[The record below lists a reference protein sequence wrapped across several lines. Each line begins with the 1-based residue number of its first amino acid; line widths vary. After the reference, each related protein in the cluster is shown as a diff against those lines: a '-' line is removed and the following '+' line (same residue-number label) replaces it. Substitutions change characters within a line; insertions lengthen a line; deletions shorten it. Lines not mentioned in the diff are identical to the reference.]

1 VKIVG
6 VESFVVGNP
15 WKAWYVA
22 LVHTDE
28 GITGIGE
35 AEGWLWAEA
44 VRAFVDQNK
53 ELLFLGRDPF
63 RIEELRR
70 RFRLEVYERW
80 GYGHASLGALAAV
93 ECACFDIVGK
103 ALGVP
108 CATLLGG
115 RVHDRLRVY
124 ANGWYTHVTT
134 PESWGERAREIVE
147 EHGYTALK
155 LDPFGSAYRELGPE
169 GMRVAEERIAAVRDA
184 VGDRVDVIIEAHGRF
199 SIAEAVKIGRMIE
212 PYRVLWY
219 EAPLHNFLDADAH
232 LQVKERVNVPIA
244 TDLAAIRDRWECLE
258 FCRKKAVDVLQPD
271 FRHNGGVLETKFM
284 AELAETFAI
293 QYAPHQAN
301 GPVGTAI
308 YAQLNST
315 CPNFLIQEHFEKFAS
330 PDWLREVF
338 PDCLIAAGDGYLDV
352 PDRPGWGISFDPEAA
367 RKHPLEN
374 VCGQISIFSPGWE
387 RRSFER
393 PPRIE

>member
-1 VKIVG
+1 MEIVD
-6 VESFVVGNP
+6 VESHIVGNP

-22 LVHTDE
+22 LVRTDE
-28 GITGIGE
+28 GITGVGE

-44 VRAFVDQNK
+44 VRSFVEQNK

-80 GYGHASLGALAAV
+80 GYGHTSLGALAAV
-93 ECACFDIVGK
+93 EAACFDILGK

-108 CATLLGG
+108 CSTLLGG
-115 RVHDRLRVY
+115 RVFDRLRVY

-134 PESWGERAREIVE
+134 PESWGEKAQQVVE

-155 LDPFGSAYRELGPE
+155 FDPFQASYRSLSLDAFRE
-169 GMRVAEERIAAVRDA
+169 AEARIAAVREA
-184 VGDRVDVIIEAHGRF
+184 VGDELDLIVEAHGRF
-199 SIAEAVKIGRMIE
+199 SVAEAVKIGKMLE
-212 PYRVLWY
+212 PYRPLWY

-232 LQVKERVNVPIA
+232 LQVKAKVDVPIS
-244 TDLAAIRDRWECLE
+244 TDLAGIRDRWECLE
-258 FCRKKAVDVLQPD
+258 FCRKHAVDVLQPD

-301 GPVGTAI
+301 GPIGTAI

-315 CPNFLIQEHFEKFAS
+315 CTNFLIQEHFEKFAS
-330 PDWLREVF
+330 PDWLQEVF
-338 PDCLIAAGDGYLDV
+338 PDCLISADDGYLDV
-352 PDRPGWGISFDPEAA
+352 PDRPGWGVSFDTEAA
-367 RKHPLEN
+367 LRHPITN
-374 VCGQISIFSPGWE
+374 VAGQISIFSPGWE
-387 RRSFER
+387 RRSFE
-393 PPRIE
+393 

>member
-1 VKIVG
+1 MKIVD
-6 VESFVVGNP
+6 VESFVIGNP

-44 VRAFVDQNK
+44 VRAFVEQNK

-80 GYGHASLGALAAV
+80 GYGHTSLGALAAV
-93 ECACFDIVGK
+93 ESACFDIVGK

-134 PESWGERAREIVE
+134 PESWGDRAREVVE

-155 LDPFGSAYRELGPE
+155 FDPFGSAYRELGLE
-169 GMRVAEERIAAVRDA
+169 GMRVAEERIAAVREA
-184 VGDRVDVIIEAHGRF
+184 VGDKVDLIIEAHGRF

-212 PYRVLWY
+212 PYRILWY

-232 LQVKERVNVPIA
+232 LQVKERVSVPIS

-271 FRHNGGVLETKFM
+271 FRHNGGVLETKLM

-308 YAQLNST
+308 YAQLNAT
-315 CPNFLIQEHFEKFAS
+315 CSNFLIQEHFEKFA
-330 PDWLREVF
+330 
-338 PDCLIAAGDGYLDV
+338 
-352 PDRPGWGISFDPEAA
+352 
-367 RKHPLEN
+367 
-374 VCGQISIFSPGWE
+374 
-387 RRSFER
+387 
-393 PPRIE
+393 

>member
-1 VKIVG
+1 MEIVE
-6 VESFVVGNP
+6 VESYIVGNP

-22 LVHTDE
+22 LVRTDE

-35 AEGWLWAEA
+35 AEGWLWADA
-44 VRAFVDQNK
+44 VRAFVEQNK

-63 RIEELRR
+63 RIEELRQ
-70 RFRLEVYERW
+70 RFRHEVYERW
-80 GYGHASLGALAAV
+80 GYGHTSLGALAAV
-93 ECACFDIVGK
+93 ETACFDVVGQ

-108 CATLLGG
+108 CSTLLGG

-134 PESWGERAREIVE
+134 PESWGQKAKEVVE

-155 LDPFGSAYRELGPE
+155 FDPFQAAYRVLPPE
-169 GMRVAEERIAAVRDA
+169 GLREADARMAAVRDA
-184 VGDRVDVIIEAHGRF
+184 VGDEVDLIVEAHGRF
-199 SIAEAVKIGRMIE
+199 SIAEAVKIGKMLE
-212 PYRVLWY
+212 PYRPLWY

-232 LQVKERVNVPIA
+232 LQVKAKVDVPLA
-244 TDLAAIRDRWECLE
+244 TDLAGIRDRWECLE

-293 QYAPHQAN
+293 HYAPHQAN
-301 GPVGTAI
+301 GPIGTAI

-315 CPNFLIQEHFEKFAS
+315 CTNFLIQEHFEKFAS

-338 PDCLIAAGDGYLDV
+338 PDCLISAEDGYLDV
-352 PDRPGWGISFDPEAA
+352 PDRPGWGVRFDTEAA
-367 RKHPLEN
+367 LRHPLTN
-374 VCGQISIFSPGWE
+374 VAGQISIFTPGWE
-387 RRSFER
+387 RRSFD
-393 PPRIE
+393 

>member
-1 VKIVG
+1 MEIVD
-6 VESFVVGNP
+6 VESHIVGNP

-22 LVHTDE
+22 LVRTDE
-28 GITGIGE
+28 GITGVGE

-44 VRAFVDQNK
+44 VRSFVEQNK
-53 ELLFLGRDPF
+53 ELLFIGRDPF

-80 GYGHASLGALAAV
+80 GYGHTSLGALAAV
-93 ECACFDIVGK
+93 EAACFDILGK

-108 CATLLGG
+108 CSTLLGG
-115 RVHDRLRVY
+115 RVFDRLRVY

-134 PESWGERAREIVE
+134 PESWGEKAQQVVE

-155 LDPFGSAYRELGPE
+155 FDPFQASYRSLSLDAFRE
-169 GMRVAEERIAAVRDA
+169 AEARIAAVREA
-184 VGDRVDVIIEAHGRF
+184 VGDELDLIVEAHGRF
-199 SIAEAVKIGRMIE
+199 SVAEAVKIGKMLE
-212 PYRVLWY
+212 PYRPLWY

-232 LQVKERVNVPIA
+232 LQVKAKVDVPIS
-244 TDLAAIRDRWECLE
+244 TDLAGIRDRWECLE
-258 FCRKKAVDVLQPD
+258 FCRKHAVDVLQPD

-301 GPVGTAI
+301 GPIGTAI

-315 CPNFLIQEHFEKFAS
+315 CTNFLIQEHFEKFAS
-330 PDWLREVF
+330 PDWLQEVF
-338 PDCLIAAGDGYLDV
+338 PDCLISADDGYLDV
-352 PDRPGWGISFDPEAA
+352 PDRPGWGVSFDTEAA
-367 RKHPLEN
+367 LRHPITN
-374 VCGQISIFSPGWE
+374 VAGQISIFSPGWE
-387 RRSFER
+387 RRSFE
-393 PPRIE
+393 

>member
-1 VKIVG
+1 MKIVD

-22 LVHTDE
+22 LVHTDD
-28 GITGIGE
+28 GVTGIGE
-35 AEGWLWAEA
+35 AEGWLWANA
-44 VRAFVDQNK
+44 VKAFVEQNK

-70 RFRLEVYERW
+70 RFRREVYERW
-80 GYGHASLGALAAV
+80 GYGHTSLGALAAV
-93 ECACFDIVGK
+93 ESACLDIVGK

-108 CATLLGG
+108 CSTLLGG
-115 RVHDRLRVY
+115 RIHDRLRVY

-134 PESWGERAREIVE
+134 PDSWGERAGEIVE

-155 LDPFGSAYRELGPE
+155 FDPFGSAYRQLGRE
-169 GMRVAEERIAAVRDA
+169 EMRTAEARIAAVRDA
-184 VGDRVDVIIEAHGRF
+184 VGDEVDLIIEAHGRF
-199 SIAEAVKIGRMIE
+199 SVTEAVRIGRMIE
-212 PYRVLWY
+212 PYRILWY

-232 LQVKERVNVPIA
+232 LQVKERVGVPIG

-315 CPNFLIQEHFEKFAS
+315 CSNFLIQEHFERFAS

-338 PDCLIAAGDGYLDV
+338 PDCLIAAGDGFLDV
-352 PDRPGWGISFDPEAA
+352 PARPGWGISFDPDAA
-367 RKHPLEN
+367 RRHPLTN
-374 VCGQISIFSPGWE
+374 VAGQISIFSPGWE

>member
-1 VKIVG
+1 MEIVD

-22 LVHTDE
+22 RVHTDE

-53 ELLFLGRDPF
+53 QLLFLGRDPF

-80 GYGHASLGALAAV
+80 GYGHTSLGALAAV
-93 ECACFDIVGK
+93 EAACFDIVGQ
-103 ALGVP
+103 ALGAP
-108 CATLLGG
+108 CSTLLGG
-115 RVHDRLRVY
+115 RIHDRLRVY
-124 ANGWYTHVTT
+124 ANGWYTHVVT
-134 PESWGERAREIVE
+134 PESWGEKAQEVVE

-155 LDPFGSAYRELGPE
+155 FDPFGSAYRELSLE
-169 GMRVAEERIAAVRDA
+169 GLRTAEARIAAVREA
-184 VGDRVDVIIEAHGRF
+184 VGDEVDLIIEAHGRF
-199 SIAEAVKIGRMIE
+199 SIAEAVKIGRMLE
-212 PYRVLWY
+212 PYGILWY

-232 LQVKERVNVPIA
+232 LQVKQKVGVPIA
-244 TDLAAIRDRWECLE
+244 TDLAAIRDRYECLE
-258 FCRKKAVDVLQPD
+258 FCRKKAIDVLQPD

-315 CPNFLIQEHFEKFAS
+315 CSNFLIQEHFEKFAS
-330 PDWLREVF
+330 PDWLQEVF
-338 PDCLIAAGDGYLDV
+338 PDCLIAADDGFLDV
-352 PDRPGWGISFDPEAA
+352 PSKPGWGVSFDAEAA
-367 RKHPLEN
+367 RRYPLAN
-374 VCGQISIFSPGWE
+374 LAGQISIFSPGWE
-387 RRSFER
+387 RRSFE
-393 PPRIE
+393 

>member
-1 VKIVG
+1 MVAVEIVE
-6 VESFVVGNP
+6 VESHIVGNP

-22 LVHTDE
+22 LVRTDE

-44 VRAFVDQNK
+44 VRAFVEQNK
-53 ELLFLGRDPF
+53 ELLFIGRDPF

-80 GYGHASLGALAAV
+80 GYGHTSLGALAAV
-93 ECACFDIVGK
+93 EAACFDIVGK

-108 CATLLGG
+108 CSTLLGG
-115 RVHDRLRVY
+115 RMSDRLRVY

-134 PESWGERAREIVE
+134 PRSWGDKAQEVVE

-155 LDPFGSAYRELGPE
+155 FDPFQASYRSLSLQAFHEAE
-169 GMRVAEERIAAVRDA
+169 ARVAAVREA
-184 VGDRVDVIIEAHGRF
+184 VGDELDLIIEAHGRF
-199 SIAEAVKIGRMIE
+199 SVAEAVKIGKMLE
-212 PYRVLWY
+212 PYRPLWY

-232 LQVKERVNVPIA
+232 LQVKAKVDVPLS
-244 TDLAAIRDRWECLE
+244 TDLAGIRDRWECLE
-258 FCRKKAVDVLQPD
+258 FCRQKAVDVLQPD

-301 GPVGTAI
+301 GPIGTAI

-315 CPNFLIQEHFEKFAS
+315 CTNFLIQEHFEKFAS
-330 PDWLREVF
+330 PDWLQEVF
-338 PDCLIAAGDGYLDV
+338 PDCLIAADDGYLDV
-352 PDRPGWGISFDPEAA
+352 PDRPGWGVSFDTEAA
-367 RKHPLEN
+367 LRHPITN
-374 VCGQISIFSPGWE
+374 VAGQISIFTPGWE
-387 RRSFER
+387 RRSFE
-393 PPRIE
+393 